1 LLSLQ
6 DFPHPRR
13 IAYSAMER
21 IPEAELAGYL
31 ARVPQWTRE
40 GIEITRTFTFRNFR
54 EAMGFVVQVALL
66 AERAD
71 HHPDIDIRYKQVT
84 LRLSTHSAG
93 GLTEKD
99 FDLAQQIDQLV

>member
-1 LLSLQ
+1 M
-6 DFPHPRR
+6 RN
-13 IAYSAMER
+13 
-21 IPEAELAGYL
+21 PEAELAGYRV
-31 ARVPQWTRE
+31 RVPQWTRE

-54 EAMGFVVQVALL
+54 KAMGFVVQVALL

-99 FDLAQQIDQLV
+99 FALAQQIDQLV

>member
-1 LLSLQ
+1 
-6 DFPHPRR
+6 
-13 IAYSAMER
+13 MER

-99 FDLAQQIDQLV
+99 FALAQQIDQLV

>member
-1 LLSLQ
+1 
-6 DFPHPRR
+6 
-13 IAYSAMER
+13 MER

-31 ARVPQWTRE
+31 ARAPQWARE

-99 FDLAQQIDQLV
+99 FALAQQIDQLV

>member
-1 LLSLQ
+1 
-6 DFPHPRR
+6 
-13 IAYSAMER
+13 MKR

-40 GIEITRTFTFRNFR
+40 GIEIARAFTFRNFR

-99 FDLAQQIDQLV
+99 FALAQQIDQLV

>member
-1 LLSLQ
+1 
-6 DFPHPRR
+6 
-13 IAYSAMER
+13 MER

-54 EAMGFVVQVALL
+54 EAMEFVVQVALL

-71 HHPDIDIRYKQVT
+71 HHPDIDIRYKHVT
-84 LRLSTHSAG
+84 LRLSPPAEWVLRRSRSTNSYDARHSDCRHGADAG
-93 GLTEKD
+93 
-99 FDLAQQIDQLV
+99 VRPRRH